1 LSSASDIS
9 HPMTAIE
16 AINYQKR
23 LENKDHLFGCI
34 FMPHDGTLLRLPFVS
49 GASTPSRENHLLEN

>member
-1 LSSASDIS
+1 
-9 HPMTAIE
+9 MTAIE